1 MTIMTPAASPDQLLE
16 PVWDLALLFPAQGA
30 WTEAEY
36 MALETNHLVEFSN
49 GHLEVLRM
57 PTRSHQQI
65 VLFLYRLLFDFVA
78 NRHLGTLL
86 IAPFRVRLW
95 PGKFREPDLIFMAAA
110 HRAREHNDYFEGADL
125 VVEVVSG
132 EPGDRE
138 RDLVTKRDEY
148 AHAGIQ
154 EYWLVDPQMET
165 VVVLTLQG
173 ASYVTHGI
181 FRRGEFARSPL
192 LTGFSAAV
200 DAILDAATV

>member
-1 MTIMTPAASPDQLLE
+1 MTITTPATSPDQLLE
-16 PVWDLALLFPAQGA
+16 PVWDIALLFPAQGA

-49 GHLEVLRM
+49 GHLEVLSM

-78 NRHLGTLL
+78 SRRLGTLL

-95 PGKFREPDLIFMAAA
+95 PGKFREPDLIFMATA

-132 EPGDRE
+132 EPSDRE
-138 RDLVTKRDEY
+138 RDVVTKRGEY
-148 AHAGIQ
+148 ARAGIQ
-154 EYWLVDPQMET
+154 
-165 VVVLTLQG
+165 
-173 ASYVTHGI
+173 
-181 FRRGEFARSPL
+181 
-192 LTGFSAAV
+192 
-200 DAILDAATV
+200 

>member
-1 MTIMTPAASPDQLLE
+1 MTIKTRVASPDQPVE
-16 PVWDLALLFPAQGA
+16 PVWDIALLFPAQGA

-49 GHLEVLRM
+49 GHLEVLRV
-57 PTRSHQQI
+57 PTRSYQQI

-78 NRHLGTLL
+78 KRHLGTLL
-86 IAPFRVRLW
+86 IAPFRVQLW

-132 EPGDRE
+132 DASDRE
-138 RDLVTKRDEY
+138 RDLVTKRGEY
-148 AHAGIQ
+148 ARAGIQ

-165 VVVLTLQG
+165 VAILTLHDV
-173 ASYVTHGI
+173 SYVTHGL
-181 FRRGEFARSPL
+181 FRRGESARSPL
-192 LTGFSAAV
+192 LTGFAVPV
-200 DAILDAATV
+200 DAILDAALV

>member
-1 MTIMTPAASPDQLLE
+1 MTIMTPTTTPDQLLE
-16 PVWDLALLFPAQGA
+16 PVWDIALLFPAQGA

-49 GHLEVLRM
+49 GHLEVLSM

-78 NRHLGTLL
+78 DRRLGTLL

-132 EPGDRE
+132 EPSDRE
-138 RDLVTKRDEY
+138 RDLVIKRGEY
-148 AHAGIQ
+148 ARAGIQ
-154 EYWLVDPQMET
+154 EYWLVDPQLET
-165 VVVLTLQG
+165 VTVLTLRG
-173 ASYVTHGI
+173 DSYVTHGI
-181 FRRGEFARSPL
+181 FRRGESARSPL
-192 LTGFSAAV
+192 LTGFAAAV